1 MNIIMNKSFIWA
13 WAFKNIVAIIAW
25 TALAILFNK
34 WWIALFALLFVSGI
48 QTKTNS
54 YRVCDGCGKHS
65 PYANSYN
72 EALDK
77 AKEAGWIHY
86 AWKSKRHEDG
96 SVPFGGGWFIMGF
109 DTDEGCYT
117 YHYELKDWDLFQCKE
132 LDKGKPWDGHTSK
145 DVRRLLSIPAADVA
159 PVVHGRWDDSG
170 RYTFPGGSTA
180 VRCTECGCALTVSEF
195 RLNNWNYCPVCGAKM
210 DGDAENVR
218 SKNV

>member
-1 MNIIMNKSFIWA
+1 MNIIMNKSFVWA

-86 AWKSKRHEDG
+86 VDG
-96 SVPFGGGWFIMGF
+96 N
-109 DTDEGCYT
+109 
-117 YHYELKDWDLFQCKE
+117 KD
-132 LDKGKPWDGHTSK
+132 
-145 DVRRLLSIPAADVA
+145 
-159 PVVHGRWDDSG
+159 
-170 RYTFPGGSTA
+170 
-180 VRCTECGCALTVSEF
+180 
-195 RLNNWNYCPVCGAKM
+195 YCPECA
-210 DGDAENVR
+210 
-218 SKNV
+218 KNVED